1 MAPESGNPMIVPIC
15 APLKLNI
22 ASLLL
27 SKGGAQTPH
36 IASIAGNVTP
46 YNATKKYNYHIVCT
60 SSLMVLDGHLENTY
74 TTALLKRR
82 GMGRWGEGRENE
94 RNDGVERGDG
104 GEGGGDEEEGNAM
117 GRGKGK

>member
-27 SKGGAQTPH
+27 SKGGAQAPH

-46 YNATKKYNYHIVCT
+46 YYNATQMNYYPYCMYKQSQFNKW
-60 SSLMVLDGHLENTY
+60 SSREYLHHS
-74 TTALLKRR
+74 TA
-82 GMGRWGEGRENE
+82 
-94 RNDGVERGDG
+94 
-104 GEGGGDEEEGNAM
+104 
-117 GRGKGK
+117 